1 MISENLQAKYD
12 REDFEHSKASKRR
25 TRVEFA
31 SLVFLTIALGAQV
44 AWVLS

>member
-1 MISENLQAKYD
+1 MISANLQAKYA

-25 TRVEFA
+25 KRVEFA
-31 SLVFLTIALGAQV
+31 SLVFLPIALIAQV

>member
-1 MISENLQAKYD
+1 MISVNLQAKYD

-25 TRVEFA
+25 KRVEFL
-31 SLVFLTIALGAQV
+31 SLVFLTIALGAQI